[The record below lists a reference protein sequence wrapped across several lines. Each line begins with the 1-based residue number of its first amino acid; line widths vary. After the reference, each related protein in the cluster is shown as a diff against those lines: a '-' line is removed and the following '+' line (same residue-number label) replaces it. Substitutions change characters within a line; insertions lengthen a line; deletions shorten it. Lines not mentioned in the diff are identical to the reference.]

1 MEGFRNIFRLVISS
15 LLICCCFLNNANKSF
30 ADSTVN
36 LKNETQEDSTRRSRL
51 HEILIAL
58 IKQQK
63 DLELIDDGVQFFEN
77 PINNSEKY
85 DPSKIVE
92 RNQRIIKKYQS
103 LVRSAIALD
112 ALLESED
119 YDIGV

>member
-1 MEGFRNIFRLVISS
+1 M
-15 LLICCCFLNNANKSF
+15 
-30 ADSTVN
+30 N
-36 LKNETQEDSTRRSRL
+36 LKNKRTEEQITRRSRL
-51 HEILIAL
+51 HEILVAL

-63 DLELIDDGVQFFEN
+63 DLELMDDDVQVFEN
-77 PINNSEKY
+77 PLNHSEKY

-112 ALLESED
+112 ALLESEQ
-119 YDIGV
+119 YDIGDTNI

>member
-1 MEGFRNIFRLVISS
+1 M
-15 LLICCCFLNNANKSF
+15 
-30 ADSTVN
+30 N
-36 LKNETQEDSTRRSRL
+36 LKKNEADEHLTRRSRL

-63 DLELIDDGVQFFEN
+63 DLELMDDGVQAFEN
-77 PINNSEKY
+77 TFNHSEKY
-85 DPSKIVE
+85 DPFKTVE

-112 ALLESED
+112 ALLESENFNITD
-119 YDIGV
+119 GKIS

>member
-1 MEGFRNIFRLVISS
+1 MNSEFE
-15 LLICCCFLNNANKSF
+15 SF
-30 ADSTVN
+30 VN
-36 LKNETQEDSTRRSRL
+36 LKKNEADEKSTRRTRL
-51 HEILIAL
+51 HEILLAL

-63 DLELIDDGVQFFEN
+63 DLELMDGDVQVFEN
-77 PINNSEKY
+77 PINHSKKY
-85 DPSKIVE
+85 DPSQIVE

-119 YDIGV
+119 YDISNGRS

>member
-1 MEGFRNIFRLVISS
+1 M
-15 LLICCCFLNNANKSF
+15 
-30 ADSTVN
+30 N
-36 LKNETQEDSTRRSRL
+36 LKRKEDGETLSRRLRL

-58 IKQQK
+58 INQQK
-63 DLELIDDGVQFFEN
+63 DLELMDDGVKIFN
-77 PINNSEKY
+77 NSINNSEKY
-85 DPSKIVE
+85 DSSKIIE

-119 YDIGV
+119 YDIGDGRIS

>member
-1 MEGFRNIFRLVISS
+1 M
-15 LLICCCFLNNANKSF
+15 
-30 ADSTVN
+30 N
-36 LKNETQEDSTRRSRL
+36 LKKNEAEKPLTRRSRL

-63 DLELIDDGVQFFEN
+63 DLELMDDNVQVFEK
-77 PINNSEKY
+77 PIHHSETY
-85 DPSKIVE
+85 DFSKIVE

-119 YDIGV
+119 YDISDARIS

>member
-1 MEGFRNIFRLVISS
+1 M
-15 LLICCCFLNNANKSF
+15 
-30 ADSTVN
+30 N
-36 LKNETQEDSTRRSRL
+36 LKKNEAEEKSTRRFRL

-58 IKQQK
+58 INQQK
-63 DLELIDDGVQFFEN
+63 DLELMDDDVQVFEN
-77 PINNSEKY
+77 PIHSERY

-119 YDIGV
+119 CNISDRRLS

>member
-1 MEGFRNIFRLVISS
+1 M
-15 LLICCCFLNNANKSF
+15 
-30 ADSTVN
+30 N
-36 LKNETQEDSTRRSRL
+36 LKNKETEEHKTRRSRL
-51 HEILIAL
+51 HQILVAL

-63 DLELIDDGVQFFEN
+63 DLELMDDDVQVFEN
-77 PINNSEKY
+77 PLNYSEKY

-119 YDIGV
+119 YDISHGRIS

>member
-1 MEGFRNIFRLVISS
+1 M
-15 LLICCCFLNNANKSF
+15 
-30 ADSTVN
+30 N
-36 LKNETQEDSTRRSRL
+36 LKKKGAEEHLTRRARL

-63 DLELIDDGVQFFEN
+63 DLELMDDDVQVFKN
-77 PINNSEKY
+77 HLNHSEKY

-119 YDIGV
+119 YDISQGRIS

>member
-1 MEGFRNIFRLVISS
+1 M
-15 LLICCCFLNNANKSF
+15 
-30 ADSTVN
+30 N
-36 LKNETQEDSTRRSRL
+36 LKKIEAEDQLIRRSRL

-63 DLELIDDGVQFFEN
+63 DLELMDDGVQGFEN
-77 PINNSEKY
+77 HNNYSEKY

-112 ALLESED
+112 ALLESEN
-119 YDIGV
+119 YDTSDGRIS

>member
-1 MEGFRNIFRLVISS
+1 M
-15 LLICCCFLNNANKSF
+15 
-30 ADSTVN
+30 N
-36 LKNETQEDSTRRSRL
+36 LKKSVDEDHLTRRSRL

-63 DLELIDDGVQFFEN
+63 DLELMDDGVQVFEN
-77 PINNSEKY
+77 QINNSEKY

-112 ALLESED
+112 ALLESEQ
-119 YDIGV
+119 YDISDGRI

>member
-1 MEGFRNIFRLVISS
+1 M
-15 LLICCCFLNNANKSF
+15 
-30 ADSTVN
+30 N
-36 LKNETQEDSTRRSRL
+36 LKKNEAEKPLPRRSRL

-63 DLELIDDGVQFFEN
+63 DLELMDDDVQVFEN
-77 PINNSEKY
+77 PINYSEKC

-92 RNQRIIKKYQS
+92 RNRRIIKKYQS

-119 YDIGV
+119 YNISDGSIS

>member
-1 MEGFRNIFRLVISS
+1 M
-15 LLICCCFLNNANKSF
+15 
-30 ADSTVN
+30 N
-36 LKNETQEDSTRRSRL
+36 LKKNEAEEKSTRRFRL

-63 DLELIDDGVQFFEN
+63 DLELMDDDVQVFEN
-77 PINNSEKY
+77 PIHSERY

-119 YDIGV
+119 CNISDRSLS

>member
-1 MEGFRNIFRLVISS
+1 M
-15 LLICCCFLNNANKSF
+15 
-30 ADSTVN
+30 N
-36 LKNETQEDSTRRSRL
+36 LKNKETEEHITRRSRL
-51 HEILIAL
+51 HEILVAL

-63 DLELIDDGVQFFEN
+63 DLELMDDDVQVFEN
-77 PINNSEKY
+77 PLNHSEKY
-85 DPSKIVE
+85 DPSKTLE

-119 YDIGV
+119 LNISHGRIS

>member
-1 MEGFRNIFRLVISS
+1 M
-15 LLICCCFLNNANKSF
+15 
-30 ADSTVN
+30 N
-36 LKNETQEDSTRRSRL
+36 LKKNEVEEHLSRRYRL
-51 HEILIAL
+51 HQILIAL

-63 DLELIDDGVQFFEN
+63 DLELMDDDVQVFEN
-77 PINNSEKY
+77 PLNHSEKY

-112 ALLESED
+112 ALLDSED
-119 YDIGV
+119 FDISHGRIS

>member
-1 MEGFRNIFRLVISS
+1 M
-15 LLICCCFLNNANKSF
+15 
-30 ADSTVN
+30 N
-36 LKNETQEDSTRRSRL
+36 LKRNEAETQATRRSRL

-63 DLELIDDGVQFFEN
+63 DLELMDDGVQVFEN
-77 PINNSEKY
+77 PINCSEKY

-112 ALLESED
+112 ALLESEA
-119 YDIGV
+119 YDISNGRIS

>member
-1 MEGFRNIFRLVISS
+1 M
-15 LLICCCFLNNANKSF
+15 
-30 ADSTVN
+30 N
-36 LKNETQEDSTRRSRL
+36 LKNKETDDLITRRSRL
-51 HEILIAL
+51 HEILVAL

-63 DLELIDDGVQFFEN
+63 DLELMDDDVQVFEN
-77 PINNSEKY
+77 PLNHSEKY

-119 YDIGV
+119 FDISHGRIS

>member
-1 MEGFRNIFRLVISS
+1 M
-15 LLICCCFLNNANKSF
+15 
-30 ADSTVN
+30 N
-36 LKNETQEDSTRRSRL
+36 LKNKETEEHIKRRSRL
-51 HEILIAL
+51 HEILVAL

-63 DLELIDDGVQFFEN
+63 DLELMDDDVQVLDN
-77 PINNSEKY
+77 PLNYSEDY

-119 YDIGV
+119 YDISHGGIS

>member
-1 MEGFRNIFRLVISS
+1 M
-15 LLICCCFLNNANKSF
+15 
-30 ADSTVN
+30 N
-36 LKNETQEDSTRRSRL
+36 LKNKETEEQITRRSRL
-51 HEILIAL
+51 HEILVAL

-63 DLELIDDGVQFFEN
+63 DLELMDDGVQVFEN

-119 YDIGV
+119 YDITDGRI